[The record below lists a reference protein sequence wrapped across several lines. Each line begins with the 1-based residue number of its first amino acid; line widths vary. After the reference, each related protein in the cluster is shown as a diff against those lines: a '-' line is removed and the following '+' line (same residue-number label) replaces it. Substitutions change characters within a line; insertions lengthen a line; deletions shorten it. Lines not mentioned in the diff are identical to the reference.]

1 MTIILDFDDV
11 LFDNTVG
18 LKKALA
24 KIFRKH
30 KADFWE
36 VYSKIRTARGGYSLK
51 KHLALL
57 GKKNKAIDVEGIE
70 KETDKLFLNIKQF
83 LFPDVLN
90 FLKKFK
96 DHNLIL
102 ISWGEKKFQD
112 RKIYGLGQNF
122 ISLFDEVI
130 TGPVEKAKI
139 LNKILSLYKS
149 RPVVFIDDKIEELQS
164 IKNNFKD
171 VILIKIDRNKGES
184 LFKVWRASKI
194 NQ

>member
-1 MTIILDFDDV
+1 MLIILDFDDV

-18 LKKALA
+18 FKKALA

-36 VYSKIRTARGGYSLK
+36 IYSKIRTAKGGYSPK

-57 GKKNKAIDVEGIE
+57 KKRNKEIDIEGIE
-70 KETDKLFLNIKQF
+70 KDIDKINIKQF

-90 FLKKFK
+90 FLKTFK
-96 DHNLIL
+96 KHNLIL

-112 RKIYGLGQNF
+112 RKIYGLGKSF

-130 TGPVEKAKI
+130 TGPVEKAKV
-139 LNKILSLYKS
+139 LDKILKSYKS
-149 RPVVFIDDKIEELQS
+149 KPVVFIDDNPQELKKIRD
-164 IKNNFKD
+164 NFKD

-184 LFKVWRASKI
+184 LFKVWRANKI